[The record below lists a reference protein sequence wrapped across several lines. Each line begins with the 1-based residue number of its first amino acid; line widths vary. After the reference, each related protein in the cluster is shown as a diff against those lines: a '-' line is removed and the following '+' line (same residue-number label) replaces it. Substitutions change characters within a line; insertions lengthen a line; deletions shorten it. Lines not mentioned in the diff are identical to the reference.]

1 MNSPK
6 EIAQQLL
13 AKLPDDVT
21 WGQIAYTFY
30 VRMSVEQG
38 MKDIE
43 EGRGIP
49 HEDVMKEMDEWL
61 ASFGHPN
68 RKKTSKSTLREL
80 QKIH

>member
-1 MNSPK
+1 MKTPK

-13 AKLPDDVT
+13 AKLPDDAT
-21 WGQIAYTFY
+21 WEKIAYTFY